1 MYFDS
6 LEKNECSGCTAC
18 MNACPKAAITMQEDS
33 EGFLYPHIDENTCI
47 HCGLCQKVC
56 SWEHPTYNNS
66 SEPLTLASILQN
78 KAERQRSTSGGVFYA
93 IAKWIIEQ
101 NGVVYG
107 AAFDEKLQLH
117 HISADN
123 LEDLQRLRGSKYIQ
137 SNLGHIF
144 KEVRSQLE
152 QGRWCYF
159 TGTGCQVAGL
169 KAYLHKDYE
178 KLLCS
183 DLVCHGVPSQKLFN
197 EHIAYMEQ
205 KYHDNVVGYLFRDY
219 KGGGVCE
226 TICFKDKEKVVNSS
240 YELSPFLYSFM
251 CGYTYRYSCYGCKF
265 AKIPRQGDITLADYW
280 GVQHYLPEFDKSCG
294 VSLVLL
300 NSSRGAE
307 MWEKVK
313 RTCVFNVSKIEE
325 AAVYNLNLLQSS
337 KKPEIR
343 DLVYDD
349 LFKKGYSYIARE
361 LFRPSNIKY
370 YWVKLKTNIV
380 RMRIL
385 RYPLY
390 LYRLLKNARV

>member
-1 MYFDS
+1 
-6 LEKNECSGCTAC
+6 
-18 MNACPKAAITMQEDS
+18 
-33 EGFLYPHIDENTCI
+33 
-47 HCGLCQKVC
+47 VC
-56 SWEHPTYNNS
+56 SWEHPQYNNS
-66 SEPLTLASILQN
+66 SEPLTLASILKD

-197 EHIAYMEQ
+197 EHIAYMEE
-205 KYHDNVVGYLFRDY
+205 KYHDKVVGYQFRDN
-219 KGGGVCE
+219 KMGGYCE
-226 TICFKDKEKVVNSS
+226 MCNFEGRKPVVNPT
-240 YELSPFLYSFM
+240 YELSPYLYSFM
-251 CGYTYRYSCYGCKF
+251 YGYTHRYSCYECKF
-265 AKIPRQGDITLADYW
+265 AKMPRQGDITLADYW
-280 GVQHYLPEFDKSCG
+280 GVKHIFPQIDYSCG
-294 VSLVLL
+294 CSLVFL
-300 NSSRGAE
+300 N
-307 MWEKVK
+307 
-313 RTCVFNVSKIEE
+313 T
-325 AAVYNLNLLQSS
+325 
-337 KKPEIR
+337 
-343 DLVYDD
+343 
-349 LFKKGYSYIARE
+349 KKGEDVWEQVKGDYEYRVSNVENASKYNGNVV
-361 LFRPSNIKY
+361 RPSKMPAQRANVFKDISDKGYGYVANNSFRSPY
-370 YWVKLKTNIV
+370 YSRVKFISTIV
-380 RMRIL
+380 RMSVIQFL
-385 RYPLY
+385 LK
-390 LYRLLKNARV
+390 LYRRLRTIIVR